1 MPPARVAPPNRNT
14 QVKRVLTGL
23 LVANLGVVG
32 AKFVIGLRTGSLG
45 VLGDAVH
52 SSVDATNNL
61 LALAV
66 IWIAAR
72 APDED
77 HPYGHEKFETL
88 GALAIVVFL
97 SITCFELAKGAVT
110 RLARGSAVAMEVGV
124 LELGLLAATLV
135 VNVVVTAYETRRGRQ
150 LNSAI
155 LLADAT
161 HTRAD
166 VFITIGVLIGLIAA
180 RLGYWYVD
188 PIVALVVA
196 VVIVVLAYRIV
207 AGSVPVLVDQL
218 ATPPDEIR
226 TAAEDVPEVVRAY
239 DIRSRGSAERR
250 FAELTIAVDGD
261 ASVKA
266 AHDVAD
272 AVEQR
277 LRRDLGFHEVIV
289 HVEPC

>member
-52 SSVDATNNL
+52 SSVDATNNV

-110 RLARGSAVAMEVGV
+110 RLAKGSAVAMEVGV
-124 LELGLLAATLV
+124 LELGLLAATLI
-135 VNVVVTAYETRRGRQ
+135 VNVVVTAYESRRGRQ

-188 PIVALVVA
+188 PIVALIVA

-250 FAELTIAVDGD
+250 FVELTIAVDGD
-261 ASVKA
+261 ASVTA

-277 LRRDLGFHEVIV
+277 LRRDLGFHEIIV

>member
-124 LELGLLAATLV
+124 LELGLLAATLM
-135 VNVVVTAYETRRGRQ
+135 VNVVVTAYESRRGRQ

-188 PIVALVVA
+188 PIVALIVA
-196 VVIVVLAYRIV
+196 VVIVVLAYHIV

>member
-1 MPPARVAPPNRNT
+1 VAPPNRNT

-45 VLGDAVH
+45 VLGDTVH
-52 SSVDATNNL
+52 SSVDAINNV
-61 LALAV
+61 LALVV

-97 SITCFELAKGAVT
+97 SITCFELARGAVT
-110 RLARGSAVAMEVGV
+110 RLVRGSATTMEVGA
-124 LELGLLAATLV
+124 LELALLAGTLI
-135 VNVVVTAYETRRGRQ
+135 VNVVVTTYEARRGRQ
-150 LNSAI
+150 LNSEI

-166 VFITIGVLIGLIAA
+166 VFITIGVLIGLVAA
-180 RLGYWYVD
+180 RMGYWYVD
-188 PIVALVVA
+188 PIVALA
-196 VVIVVLAYRIV
+196 VSVLIVLLAYRIV

-218 ATPPDEIR
+218 ATPPEEIR
-226 TAAEDVPEVVRAY
+226 TAAEDVPDVVRAY
-239 DIRSRGSAERR
+239 DMRSRGSAERR
-250 FAELTIAVDGD
+250 FAELTIAVDGG

-289 HVEPC
+289 HIEPC